1 MSLERNVLDNIT
13 ESLGNISTEV
23 SSIHD
28 ELIEI
33 EYEYDNIVGTEITT
47 NFDSSNLEEVKE
59 KIQATITNLQNLVSE
74 IDDLDL

>member
-1 MSLERNVLDNIT
+1 MIERNILDNIT

-33 EYEYDNIVGTEITT
+33 EYEYDDIVGTEITT
-47 NFDSSNLEEVKE
+47 DFDSSNLEEVKE
-59 KIQATITNLQNLVSE
+59 KIQTTIINLQNLITE